1 MKDPIILN
9 KYKSFI
15 NDELKF
21 IILNEKNDQ
30 FSKFIFPYIIP
41 KQDCNIPKRVRSSI
55 FLEIIEGFNLNSSEF
70 LGLACSI
77 ELIHEFSLI
86 HDDIQDKDEIRRG
99 APTLWKKL
107 GEYKSI
113 ILGNVIKN
121 ISDTITNIDNSN
133 KLTNKS
139 RIEIIKQFSNMCIS
153 MIEGQYLDINYENQ
167 QIISINNYKN
177 MIIKKTGALMT
188 LAFQLPS
195 IVSGQN
201 IESVKQ
207 LQKLGIIF
215 GILFQI
221 SDDMLGIWGNPI
233 KTGKSNYSDLR
244 NNKKTY
250 PILLSMKKF
259 KKEDKILF
267 NNLLSN
273 LNKTSYLSIIEILEK
288 YRIKSDIQKE
298 CNSYL
303 DEAIKLI
310 NTSKLTK
317 DSKANI
323 IELFKY
329 VIERTK

>member
-30 FSKFIFPYIIP
+30 FSKFIFPYLIP
-41 KQDCNIPKRVRSSI
+41 KQDSNIPKRVRSSI

-86 HDDIQDKDEIRRG
+86 HDDIQDKDEMRRG

>member
-41 KQDCNIPKRVRSSI
+41 KQDSNIPKRVRSSI

-121 ISDTITNIDNSN
+121 ISDTITNIDSSN

-139 RIEIIKQFSNMCIS
+139 RIEIIKKFSNMCIS

>member
-9 KYKSFI
+9 KYKSLI

-41 KQDCNIPKRVRSSI
+41 SQNSNIPKRVRSSI
-55 FLEIIEGFNLNSSEF
+55 FLEIIEGFSLNPSKF
-70 LGLACSI
+70 LDLACSI

-121 ISDTITNIDNSN
+121 ISDTITNIDTIN
-133 KLTNKS
+133 KLPNKS
-139 RIEIIKQFSNMCIS
+139 KINIIKQFSNMCIS
-153 MIEGQYLDINYENQ
+153 MIEGQYLDINFETQ
-167 QIISINNYKN
+167 QIISMNDYKN
-177 MIIKKTGALMT
+177 MVIKKTGALMT
-188 LAFQLPS
+188 LAFQLPG
-195 IVSGQN
+195 ILSGQN
-201 IESVKQ
+201 EHSIKQ

-221 SDDMLGIWGNPI
+221 SDDLLGIWGNPM
-233 KTGKSNYSDLR
+233 KTGKSNYSDFK

-259 KKEDKILF
+259 EEKDKILF

-273 LNKTSYLSIIEILEK
+273 LNNESYLLIIDILEK
-288 YRIKSDIQKE
+288 YKIKSTIQKE

-303 DEAIKLI
+303 EQAIELI
-310 NTSKLTK
+310 TKSQLTK
-317 DSKANI
+317 KSKTNI
-323 IELFKY
+323 VELFKY

>member
-41 KQDCNIPKRVRSSI
+41 KQDSNIPKRVRSSI

-70 LGLACSI
+70 LGLECSI

-86 HDDIQDKDEIRRG
+86 HDDIQDKDEMRRG

>member
-1 MKDPIILN
+1 LKDPIILN

-41 KQDCNIPKRVRSSI
+41 KQDSNIPKRVRSSI
-55 FLEIIEGFNLNSSEF
+55 FLEIIEGFNLNPSEF

-121 ISDTITNIDNSN
+121 ISDTITNIDSSN

>member
-1 MKDPIILN
+1 LKDPIILN

-41 KQDCNIPKRVRSSI
+41 KQDSNIPKRVRSSI

-70 LGLACSI
+70 IGLACSI

>member
-41 KQDCNIPKRVRSSI
+41 KQDSNIPKRVRSSI

-233 KTGKSNYSDLR
+233 KTGKSNYSDLK

>member
-41 KQDCNIPKRVRSSI
+41 KQDSNIPKRVRSSI

-250 PILLSMKKF
+250 PILLSMKKI

>member
-15 NDELKF
+15 NDKLKF

-41 KQDCNIPKRVRSSI
+41 KQDSNIPKRVRSSI
-55 FLEIIEGFNLNSSEF
+55 FLEINEGFNLNSSEF

>member
-1 MKDPIILN
+1 LKDPIILN

-41 KQDCNIPKRVRSSI
+41 KQDSNIPKRVRSSI

>member
-15 NDELKF
+15 NDKLKF
-21 IILNEKNDQ
+21 IILNENNDQ

-41 KQDCNIPKRVRSSI
+41 KQDSNIPKRVRSSI
-55 FLEIIEGFNLNSSEF
+55 FLEIIEGFNLNPSEF

>member
-1 MKDPIILN
+1 LKDPIILN

-41 KQDCNIPKRVRSSI
+41 KQDSNIPKRVRSSI

-70 LGLACSI
+70 IGLACSI

-121 ISDTITNIDNSN
+121 ISDTITNIDSSN

>member
-1 MKDPIILN
+1 MKDPIILT
-9 KYKSFI
+9 KYKSLI

-21 IILNEKNDQ
+21 IILNDKNDQ

-41 KQDCNIPKRVRSSI
+41 SQISNIPKRVRSSI
-55 FLEIIEGFNLNSSEF
+55 FLEIIEGFSLNPSEV
-70 LGLACSI
+70 LDLACSI

-121 ISDTITNIDNSN
+121 ISDTITNIDTIN

-139 RIEIIKQFSNMCIS
+139 RINIIKQFSNMCIS
-153 MIEGQYLDINYENQ
+153 MIEGQYLDINFETQ
-167 QIISINNYKN
+167 QIISMNDYKN

-188 LAFQLPS
+188 LAFQLPATL
-195 IVSGQN
+195 SGQN
-201 IESVKQ
+201 EQSIKQ

-221 SDDMLGIWGNPI
+221 SDDLLGIWGNPI
-233 KTGKSNYSDLR
+233 KTGKSNYSDFK

-259 KKEDKILF
+259 EEKDKILF

-273 LNKTSYLSIIEILEK
+273 LNNESYLLIIDILEK
-288 YRIKSDIQKE
+288 YKIKSTIQKE

-303 DEAIKLI
+303 DQAIELI
-310 NTSKLTK
+310 IKSQLTK
-317 DSKANI
+317 KSKTNI
-323 IELFKY
+323 VELFKY

>member
-9 KYKSFI
+9 KYKSII
-15 NDELKF
+15 NEELTF
-21 IILNEKNDQ
+21 IILNEKNSQ

-41 KQDCNIPKRVRSSI
+41 PQDSNIPKRVRSSI
-55 FLEIIEGFNLNSSEF
+55 FLEIIEGFKLNPSDF

-99 APTLWKKL
+99 SPTLWKKL

-121 ISDTITNIDNSN
+121 ISDTITNIDSTNH
-133 KLTNKS
+133 LTNKY
-139 RIEIIKQFSNMCIS
+139 RVEIIKQFSNMCIS
-153 MIEGQYLDINYENQ
+153 MIEGQYLDINFEKQ
-167 QIISINNYKN
+167 QIISITDYKN

-188 LAFQLPS
+188 LAFQLPC

-201 IESVKQ
+201 EENIKQ

-233 KTGKSNYSDLR
+233 KTGKSNYSDLK

-250 PILLSMKKF
+250 PILLCMKKF
-259 KKEDKILF
+259 DEKDKILF
-267 NNLLSN
+267 NNLLAD
-273 LNKTSYLSIIEILEK
+273 LNNKSYIAIVEILEK
-288 YRIKSDIQKE
+288 HKIKSYIQKE

-303 DEAIKLI
+303 YDAIELI
-310 NTSKLTK
+310 SKSNLTN
-317 DSKANI
+317 DSKSNI

-329 VIERTK
+329 VTERTK

>member
-1 MKDPIILN
+1 MKDPVILN
-9 KYKSFI
+9 KYKSII
-15 NDELKF
+15 NDELKLV
-21 IILNEKNDQ
+21 ILNEKNDQ

-41 KQDCNIPKRVRSSI
+41 SQNSNIPKRVRSSI
-55 FLEIIEGFNLNSSEF
+55 FLEIIEGFSLNPSEF
-70 LGLACSI
+70 LDLACSI

-121 ISDTITNIDNSN
+121 ISDTITNIDTIN

-139 RIEIIKQFSNMCIS
+139 RINIIKQFSNMCIS
-153 MIEGQYLDINYENQ
+153 MIEGQYLDINFETQ
-167 QIISINNYKN
+167 QIISMNDYKN

-188 LAFQLPS
+188 LAFQLPG
-195 IVSGQN
+195 ILSGQN
-201 IESVKQ
+201 KESIKQ

-221 SDDMLGIWGNPI
+221 SDDLLGIWGNPI
-233 KTGKSNYSDLR
+233 KTGKSNYSDFK

-250 PILLSMKKF
+250 PILFSMKKF
-259 KKEDKILF
+259 EEKDKILF

-273 LNKTSYLSIIEILEK
+273 LNNESYLLIIDILEK
-288 YRIKSDIQKE
+288 YKIKSTIQKE

-303 DEAIKLI
+303 DQAIELI
-310 NTSKLTK
+310 TKSQLTK
-317 DSKANI
+317 KSKTNI
-323 IELFKY
+323 VELFKY

>member
-15 NDELKF
+15 NDKLKF
-21 IILNEKNDQ
+21 IILNEKNDE
-30 FSKFIFPYIIP
+30 FSNFIFPYIIP
-41 KQDCNIPKRVRSSI
+41 KQDSNIPKRVRSSI
-55 FLEIIEGFNLNSSEF
+55 FLEINEGFNLNSSEF
-70 LGLACSI
+70 LGFACSI

>member
-15 NDELKF
+15 NNELKF

-41 KQDCNIPKRVRSSI
+41 PTDSNIPKRIRSSI
-55 FLEIIEGFNLNSSEF
+55 FMEIIEGFKLNPSDF
-70 LGLACSI
+70 LALACSI

-99 APTLWKKL
+99 SPTLWKKL

-121 ISDTITNIDNSN
+121 ISDTITNIDSVNN
-133 KLTNKS
+133 LTNKS
-139 RIEIIKQFSNMCIS
+139 RIEIIKQFSNMCIT

-167 QIISINNYKN
+167 SVISINDYKK
-177 MIIKKTGALMT
+177 MIIKKTGALMA
-188 LAFQLPS
+188 LAFQLPC

-201 IESVKQ
+201 DASIKQ
-207 LQKLGIIF
+207 FQKLGKIF
-215 GILFQI
+215 GVLFQI
-221 SDDMLGIWGNPI
+221 SDDILGIWGNPL
-233 KTGKSNYSDLR
+233 KTGKSNYSDLK

-250 PILLSMKKF
+250 PIILSMKKF
-259 KKEDKILF
+259 KEEDKIIF

-273 LNKTSYLSIIEILEK
+273 LNNASYLSIIEILKK
-288 YRIKSDIQKE
+288 YRIKSYIQKE

-303 DEAIKLI
+303 DEGIELI
-310 NTSKLTK
+310 TASKLTK
-317 DSKANI
+317 RSKLNI

-329 VIERTK
+329 VTERTK

>member
-30 FSKFIFPYIIP
+30 FSKFIFQYIIP
-41 KQDCNIPKRVRSSI
+41 KQDSNIPKRVRSSI

>member
-9 KYKSFI
+9 KYKSLI

-41 KQDCNIPKRVRSSI
+41 SQISNIPKRVRSSI
-55 FLEIIEGFNLNSSEF
+55 FLEIIEGFKLSPSKF
-70 LGLACSI
+70 LDLACSI

-121 ISDTITNIDNSN
+121 ISDTITNIDTINN
-133 KLTNKS
+133 LTNKS
-139 RIEIIKQFSNMCIS
+139 RINIIKQFSNMCIS
-153 MIEGQYLDINYENQ
+153 MIEGQYLDINFEKQ
-167 QIISINNYKN
+167 QIISVTDYKN

-188 LAFQLPS
+188 LAFQLPC

-201 IESVKQ
+201 EENIKQ

-221 SDDMLGIWGNPI
+221 SDDLLGIWGNPI
-233 KTGKSNYSDLR
+233 KTGKSNYSDFK

-259 KKEDKILF
+259 EDKDKILF

-273 LNKTSYLSIIEILEK
+273 LNNESYLLIIDILEK
-288 YRIKSDIQKE
+288 YKIKSTIQKE

-303 DEAIKLI
+303 DQAIELI
-310 NTSKLTK
+310 TKSQLTK
-317 DSKANI
+317 KSKTNI
-323 IELFKY
+323 VELFKY